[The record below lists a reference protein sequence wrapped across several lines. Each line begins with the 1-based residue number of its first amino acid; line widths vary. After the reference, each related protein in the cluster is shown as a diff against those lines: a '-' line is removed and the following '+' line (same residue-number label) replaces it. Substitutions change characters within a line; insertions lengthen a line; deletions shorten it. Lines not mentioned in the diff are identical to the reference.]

1 MNTETPSDWRRLFA
15 GHYDDCDAYRVTLAA
30 GTRGSYV
37 STRPDRSLARV
48 KLGDV
53 NALKCAEHGALV
65 PSDMADAV
73 HDEALALARDYSE
86 AKHVVRVRYRLE
98 LLSEGETIGRTS
110 GRWAP
115 IEAADVPEDD
125 GTDDGAKE
133 LRSLALLRHAD
144 RQVRELH
151 KLNLEQAER
160 YVQLAEQ
167 HGAAVQSYN
176 EALLG
181 MVHTIAAEREASD
194 RPAALDPEVAREGL
208 EILRT
213 FITMQAQAKA
223 SEVKKDFHYSQEAS
237 GETSDPIGRDADIC
251 RDVLRSLTPLQHD
264 TMRERVPEAYAL
276 LVRCATDWSLKH
288 ARELREMVQADPA
301 RFMALGP
308 ELIGKLTPLNQ
319 LDLDR

>member
-15 GHYDDCDAYRVTLAA
+15 GHYDDADAYRVTLAA
-30 GTRGSYV
+30 GSRGSYV
-37 STRPDRSLARV
+37 SPRPDRSLARV

-53 NALKCAEHGALV
+53 SAFKCAEHGALV

-86 AKHVVRVRYRLE
+86 AKRVLRVRYRLE
-98 LLSEGETIGRTS
+98 LLSEGETIGRTV
-110 GRWAP
+110 GRYAP
-115 IEAADVPEDD
+115 IEAEDVPEDD

-194 RPAALDPEVAREGL
+194 RPATLDPEVAREGL
-208 EILRT
+208 ELMRT
-213 FITMQAQAKA
+213 FMMMQAQAKA
-223 SEVKKDFHYSQEAS
+223 SPAPEPQPDGQEPRPVDVVRGVLDSLTDLECLQLPKWVLSELMELAA
-237 GETSDPIGRDADIC
+237 RWDAD
-251 RDVLRSLTPLQHD
+251 
-264 TMRERVPEAYAL
+264 AA
-276 LVRCATDWSLKH
+276 ASLKSRLVE
-288 ARELREMVQADPA
+288 AA
-301 RFMALGP
+301 P
-308 ELIGKLTPLNQ
+308 ELMANLSPELLAKLRPLGTLNVSVGT
-319 LDLDR
+319 